1 MVIETRSSLIMMIQV
16 FDDVLVSLSE
26 CKDMIASLTTRL
38 QSRVSVHECVSGSYQ
53 LIVCIKQVYPEQY

>member
-1 MVIETRSSLIMMIQV
+1 MMIQV

-26 CKDMIASLTTRL
+26 CKDMMASLTTRL

>member
-1 MVIETRSSLIMMIQV
+1 MMIQV

-38 QSRVSVHECVSGSYQ
+38 QSRVSVHECVSVSGSYHQ

>member
-1 MVIETRSSLIMMIQV
+1 MMIQV

-38 QSRVSVHECVSGSYQ
+38 QSRVSVHECVSVSGSYQ